1 VTVKT
6 LVRTNASVAWFILT
20 ALTVVSWAL
29 GTQHGFGGDNH
40 VPASLAIFAVAVF
53 KIRLVGLY
61 FMELRGAPLP
71 LRGIFE
77 VYCVVVFG
85 LLTGMYLL
93 A

>member
-1 VTVKT
+1 MNT

-20 ALTVVSWAL
+20 VLTVVSWAL
-29 GTQHGFGGDNH
+29 GTQHGFGGGSH
-40 VPASLAIFAVAVF
+40 VPASLVIIVVATF

-61 FMELRGAPLP
+61 FMELKEAPP
-71 LRGIFE
+71 ALRAVFE
-77 VYCVVVFG
+77 GYCLVLLG

>member
-1 VTVKT
+1 MKT

-20 ALTVVSWAL
+20 ALTVISWAL
-29 GTQHGFGGDNH
+29 GTQHGLGAGNH
-40 VPASLAIFAVAVF
+40 VPASLAIVAVAIF

-61 FMELRGAPLP
+61 FMELKEAPLA

-77 VYCVVVFG
+77 GYCVVLFG

>member
-1 VTVKT
+1 MKT

-20 ALTVVSWAL
+20 ALTVVSWSL
-29 GTQHGFGGDNH
+29 GTQHGLGAGNH
-40 VPASLAIFAVAVF
+40 VPASLAIVAVAIF

-61 FMELRGAPLP
+61 FMELKEAPLA

-77 VYCVVVFG
+77 GYCVVLFG